1 MSAINSHVIL
11 SYIDTPPRIL
21 IWPAKQVL
29 VFSCPFALGM
39 ITDNITAGLI
49 ASFIA
54 AFLFKIF
61 RNKIGRGKLRATLYW
76 YLPTADQLIQKGL
89 PPSHVR
95 FWIK

>member
-21 IWPAKQVL
+21 IWPANQVL

-39 ITDNITAGLI
+39 ITDNITVGLI

-54 AFLFKIF
+54 AFLFKIYSRIDSIIYCCISVQDF
-61 RNKIGRGKLRATLYW
+61 
-76 YLPTADQLIQKGL
+76 QKQD
-89 PPSHVR
+89 R
-95 FWIK
+95 